1 MAIPC
6 QQSHYPTGSLTCGP
20 RLSSSLSPQ
29 ARRATTTSR
38 RLPSRNSSACGSPK
52 FWGFVRRSTNIAAR
66 TRSQSS
72 INSWPSLTPCRIPSP
87 ILGEVRRPSP
97 WEVKHVPLRANPLG
111 AVARG
116 LGMCQGASRC
126 RKDAEQWGLRSRYH
140 VEQGKSLAGVHVL
153 PHAVAVVNSAAI
165 YGKITPC
172 AFAVS

>member
-1 MAIPC
+1 
-6 QQSHYPTGSLTCGP
+6 
-20 RLSSSLSPQ
+20 
-29 ARRATTTSR
+29 
-38 RLPSRNSSACGSPK
+38 
-52 FWGFVRRSTNIAAR
+52 
-66 TRSQSS
+66 
-72 INSWPSLTPCRIPSP
+72 
-87 ILGEVRRPSP
+87 
-97 WEVKHVPLRANPLG
+97 VPLRANPLG

-126 RKDAEQWGLRSRYH
+126 RKDAERWGLRSRYH